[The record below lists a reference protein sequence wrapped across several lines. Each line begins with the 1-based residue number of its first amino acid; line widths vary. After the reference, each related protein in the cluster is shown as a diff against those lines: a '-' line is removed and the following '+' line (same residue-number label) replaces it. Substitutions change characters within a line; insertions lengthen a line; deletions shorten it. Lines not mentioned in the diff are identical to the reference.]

1 MAADRAIRCAAT
13 GEAEA
18 MKFTLPILAVV
29 VAAILVASQSLFTVH
44 QTQFAIKFQLGEV
57 VEVITDPGLHYKVPL
72 VQNVKYFDQRNLTLE
87 IQEPDRVT
95 TAEKKPLLVE
105 FVVLWRIDDVR
116 KFYVS
121 VQGDEEAARRR
132 LTQTVRANLAE
143 EFNKRSMH
151 EAISTQRDQIMN
163 TTRQKADSDAK
174 SIGVEIVDV
183 RLRRVELPPDVLG
196 PVYAR
201 MESERRRVANELRS
215 QGAAES
221 EKIRADADRQREVI
235 LAEAFR
241 QAQKVKGDGDARA
254 AAIYSAAYGVNPEFF
269 AFYRSLEAYKA
280 SFRNRGDVMVLDP
293 SSDFF
298 RYFRQSGGRPPA
310 SK

>member
-1 MAADRAIRCAAT
+1 
-13 GEAEA
+13 
-18 MKFTLPILAVV
+18 MKFTLPILAVI

-269 AFYRSLEAYKA
+269 AFYRSLEAYKS
-280 SFRNRGDVMVLDP
+280 SFRNRSDVMILDP

-298 RYFRQSGGRPPA
+298 RYFRQSGA
-310 SK
+310 KK